1 MKIPCVSCQFM
12 CKLEN
17 NLVNPTGSLV
27 RCSKCDFIFMVHRP
41 SFAEEPIA
49 KDTNIDQSILYDLY
63 ITRPELKAELP
74 VDEIS
79 EETDDYVVKS
89 LISIEDFG
97 GEALKEPDSNTEDF
111 RLAELP
117 DISEYENV
125 IDWGDTANSEEP
137 SAAKQQ
143 NNKSTENSKLNKI

>member
-1 MKIPCVSCQFM
+1 
-12 CKLEN
+12 
-17 NLVNPTGSLV
+17 
-27 RCSKCDFIFMVHRP
+27 MVYRP

-49 KDTNIDQSILYDLY
+49 KDTNIDQSILNDLY
-63 ITRPELKAELP
+63 STRPELKAELP

-97 GEALKEPDSNTEDF
+97 EEAQEEPDSNTEDF
-111 RLAELP
+111 RLDDLP
-117 DISEYENV
+117 DLSEYENI
-125 IDWGDTANSEEP
+125 IDWGDNTNSGEP

-143 NNKSTENSKLNKI
+143 NNNSTENSKLNKI